1 MVEPPQVRPL
11 MLLVV
16 DDDADMRLY
25 LRRCLECGE
34 PAIARVV
41 EASDGVEALTLVR
54 AGAVDAVICDVNLSR
69 LDGHGFCDALRKDPD
84 LRHIPV
90 LLISGEDGAARGRGD
105 ELLMKP
111 FNGRQL
117 RAALERT
124 VPGSVPDVGEASH
137 EAFVQ

>member
-1 MVEPPQVRPL
+1 MQPL

-25 LRRCLECGE
+25 LRGCLECGGS
-34 PAIARVV
+34 AAGRVI
-41 EASDGVEALTLVR
+41 EASDGVEALTLIR
-54 AGAVDAVICDVNLSR
+54 AGAVDVVICDVNLPR
-69 LDGHGFCDALRKDPD
+69 LDGHGVCDALRDDPD

-90 LLISGEDGAARGRGD
+90 LLISGDDGADRGQGD

-111 FNGRQL
+111 FNGREL

-124 VPGSVPDVGEASH
+124 VPGAIQAGPRPEA
-137 EAFVQ
+137 